1 MNVVSKTSSSRP
13 SDSPTSLSGLQ
24 IKKLSV
30 SFQVNKTLVKALDN
44 VSFGVS
50 PGEIVGLVG
59 ESGSGKTLTALSIMR
74 LLPPPPTCLTEGF
87 VFFDKKNILNAS
99 QKELKALRGIRIAM
113 IPQDPSSAL
122 NPVFTVGSQIAE
134 MFRIHMGKNRKQ
146 AAHCAIDI
154 LKSTGVE
161 DPHKTFLQFPHELS
175 VGQKQRALTAMAIAC
190 RPEVLLADEPTSSLD
205 VTVQARILHLI
216 AKLKEQLGFCAL
228 FITHDLSLVDPLCS
242 RLVVLYGGQVVE
254 EAPTKEILL
263 KPAHYYTK
271 GLLTCIPGELSFHK
285 TKSLKT
291 IPGKQ
296 PTPDH
301 RPMGCIFSPR
311 CPNVR
316 SHCHKERPVLQSIS
330 STRRVRCHFPI
341 V

>member
-1 MNVVSKTSSSRP
+1 MDVVSKTSSSRTSDP
-13 SDSPTSLSGLQ
+13 STSLSGLQ
-24 IKKLSV
+24 IKNLCV
-30 SFQVNKTLVKALDN
+30 SFQANKTHVKALEK
-44 VSFGVS
+44 VSFDIS

-59 ESGSGKTLTALSIMR
+59 ESGSGKTLTALSVMR
-74 LLPPPPTCLTEGF
+74 LLPPPPACLTKGF
-87 VFFDKKNILNAS
+87 VFFDKKNILTAS

-134 MFRIHMGKNRKQ
+134 MFRLHMGINRKQ
-146 AAHCAIDI
+146 AAHQAVEI
-154 LKSTGVE
+154 LKSTGIE
-161 DPHKTFLQFPHELS
+161 DAHKRFLQFPHELS
-175 VGQKQRALTAMAIAC
+175 AGQKQRVLTAMAIAC

-205 VTVQARILHLI
+205 VTVQARILELI

-263 KPAHYYTK
+263 EPAHHYTK
-271 GLLTCIPGELSFHK
+271 GLLTCIPGEFSFHK
-285 TKSLKT
+285 TESLKS

-296 PTPDH
+296 PNPDH
-301 RPMGCIFSPR
+301 RPVGCIFSPR

-316 SHCHKERPVLQSIS
+316 RHCHKEQPVLQSIS
-330 STRRVRCHFPI
+330 ATRRVRCHFPL